1 MDNSFEHTIYSS
13 ECQTLIQNF
22 FGKVI
27 ERIYKAFDRAKN
39 GLRAFGGHLNNLNG
53 Y

>member
-1 MDNSFEHTIYSS
+1 MSDLNID
-13 ECQTLIQNF
+13 NF

-27 ERIYKAFDRAKN
+27 EIIYKAFDRAKN
-39 GLRAFGGHLNNLNG
+39 GLRTFGGYLNNLNG

>member
-27 ERIYKAFDRAKN
+27 ERIYRAFDRAKN
-39 GLRAFGGHLNNLNG
+39 GLRTFGGALE
-53 Y
+53 